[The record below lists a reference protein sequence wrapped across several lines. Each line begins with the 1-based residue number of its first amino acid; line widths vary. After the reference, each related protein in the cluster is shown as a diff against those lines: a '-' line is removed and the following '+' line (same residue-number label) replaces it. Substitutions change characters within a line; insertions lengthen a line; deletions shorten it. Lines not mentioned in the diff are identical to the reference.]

1 MSIQFLGK
9 KREWQWNTIHET
21 LKMTNE
27 RQQQEVNLKELP
39 QWNKGVYIEIKNNG
53 QDMGYDGN
61 K

>member
-1 MSIQFLGK
+1 
-9 KREWQWNTIHET
+9 
-21 LKMTNE
+21 MTNE

-39 QWNKGVYIEIKNNG
+39 QGNKGVYIEIKNNG